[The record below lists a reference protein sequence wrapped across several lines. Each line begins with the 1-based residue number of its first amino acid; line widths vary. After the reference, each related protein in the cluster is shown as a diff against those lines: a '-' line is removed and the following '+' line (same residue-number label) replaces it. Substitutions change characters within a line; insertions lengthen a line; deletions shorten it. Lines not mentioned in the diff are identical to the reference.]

1 MPPPPSVFK
10 IPKLKSG
17 HFWFFL
23 TPTPYWNIVPNFLD
37 FLFWCL
43 SIWDIADIK
52 FLWWWCTQSHFH
64 VKPSLGWVVVMCAWV
79 GVLTIFLNE
88 TFLNPPKN
96 YLKILPKLSIL
107 DLCLVLAKIIRR
119 YNPLPWWIFLPF
131 RSKQCLNARYRFLWE
146 RVCMRKWGVVAFKAI
161 LAWAAALQ
169 SVAVR

>member
-1 MPPPPSVFK
+1 MSQMSEGGGGVQPLLGHCPKFSRFSILMPP
-10 IPKLKSG
+10 
-17 HFWFFL
+17 
-23 TPTPYWNIVPNFLD
+23 
-37 FLFWCL
+37 L
-43 SIWDIADIK
+43 STIWDIADIK

-96 YLKILPKLSIL
+96 YFKILPKLSIL

>member
-1 MPPPPSVFK
+1 MSQIQKCPKGRKGGGSTLIVTLSQFSRFSILMPP
-10 IPKLKSG
+10 
-17 HFWFFL
+17 
-23 TPTPYWNIVPNFLD
+23 
-37 FLFWCL
+37 L
-43 SIWDIADIK
+43 STILDIADIK